1 MELHLVLN
9 ENTDAT
15 TDRIWKEETVTII
28 KAKVN
33 GKKVS
38 KKHIIDGSYPGLRIG
53 DLESV
58 DHLLKLRLNMCTRLL
73 IRCLSIQASVW
84 SFKKPRHPE
93 LSRNIHYEYCLLARE
108 RC

>member
-15 TDRIWKEETVTII
+15 TDRIWKEETVTIR

-53 DLESV
+53 DLESGSSTEIEV
-58 DHLLKLRLNMCTRLL
+58 EYVHEAADTVLGDSSLCVV
-73 IRCLSIQASVW
+73 IQETPAS
-84 SFKKPRHPE
+84 
-93 LSRNIHYEYCLLARE
+93 
-108 RC
+108 